1 MVLMTLRALLF
12 MMTLSG
18 AVAIEAVDVE
28 GFIHVRRR
36 ELGSGLLLSGAGDPL
51 FAFLHALCRVKVL
64 SCKSQI
70 LGLFRRAVVN

>member
-1 MVLMTLRALLF
+1 MVLMTLRALPF

-28 GFIHVRRR
+28 GFIHVRGR
-36 ELGSGLLLSGAGDPL
+36 ELGAGLLLSGAGDPS
-51 FAFLHALCRVKVL
+51 FAFLHALCLVKVL
-64 SCKSQI
+64 SCKSQV